1 MKKLFQA
8 ILLLLVAG
16 SQTAVAQGFR
26 VYKSDGTVLQFSLHT
41 DSIVF
46 YDGIGS
52 DVDFGPFTP
61 VNECIVGTWYKNAVE
76 SYTFNEDGTTNYI
89 SGGTYEFRPYVG
101 SIVIYNASGAP
112 VNILSVRKL
121 TAEQMIVTP
130 EGGSFSVWYSAP
142 PVVAHPVETITLN
155 ETSLHLKSGESVTL
169 YATVLPSDAENKE
182 VQWKSSNE
190 SVAAVTQN
198 GRVMA
203 GAGGTS
209 IVTCSATDGSG
220 VKAEC
225 VVSVQAETE
234 GITGGHAWV
243 DLGLPSGTLWATM
256 NVGATKPEEYGNYY
270 AWGETTIFG
279 KTDYSWAT
287 YKWCEGS
294 ENTITKYCT
303 ESSYGYNGFTDGL
316 TELLPG
322 DDAASV
328 NWGESWQMPSI
339 EQLVELINSLYTTTE
354 WTQENGVNGIKIT
367 SMSNGNSIFLPAPGY
382 RCGTSLHE
390 AGSSGVYWSRSLL
403 SGYTS
408 LSAYMLSFNS
418 RFFRTD
424 ASFYRYYGQSVRPV
438 RVQN

>member
-1 MKKLFQA
+1 M
-8 ILLLLVAG
+8 VA
-16 SQTAVAQGFR
+16 SMQTAVAQGFR
-26 VYKSDGTVLQFSLHT
+26 VYKSDGTIMQFSLRT

-52 DVDFGPFTP
+52 DQDFGPFTP
-61 VNECIVGTWYKNAVE
+61 VNQMIVGTWYKNAVE

-89 SGGTYEFRPYVG
+89 SGGTYEFRPYLG

-155 ETSLHLKSGESVTL
+155 ETSLHLKSGESATL
-169 YATVLPSDAENKE
+169 YATVLPADAENKE

-190 SVAAVTQN
+190 FVAAVTQN

-225 VVSVQAETE
+225 VVSVIAETQ
-234 GITGGHAWV
+234 GVTGGHAWV

-270 AWGETTIFG
+270 AWGETTVFG

-287 YKWCEGS
+287 YKWCED
-294 ENTITKYCT
+294 NKLTKYCAH
-303 ESSYGYNGFTDGL
+303 SSSGYNGFTDDL
-316 TELLPG
+316 TDLLPG

-328 NWGESWQMPSI
+328 NWGESWQMPSE
-339 EQLVELINSLYTTTE
+339 EQCKELFNSQYTTTE
-354 WTQENGVNGIKIT
+354 WTQEDGVNGRKVT
-367 SMSNGNSIFLPAPGY
+367 SKSNGNSIFLPA
-382 RCGTSLHE
+382 
-390 AGSSGVYWSRSLL
+390 AGSRSGTNIGGNGSNGRYWSRSLHPYGWGFVL
-403 SGYTS
+403 D
-408 LSAYMLSFNS
+408 S
-418 RFFRTD
+418 RGAEALRLD
-424 ASFYRYYGQSVRPV
+424 ASNMDIHDESRPSGFSVRPV
-438 RVQN
+438 LVQN